1 MRLVNPVLNLSWI
14 FDCFSGRFDKVVFNL
29 NQLSNLIVSDVPT
42 QSSYHIML
50 LAICTTQVKKESKK
64 EILKK
69 EKKERLRII
78 GFMGIRT
85 RTLRVS

>member
-1 MRLVNPVLNLSWI
+1 MIVPNLTPFVLNIPSLQKK
-14 FDCFSGRFDKVVFNL
+14 FNCFRRPNL
-29 NQLSNLIVSDVPT
+29 KQLPHYVT
-42 QSSYHIML
+42 SYMHH
-50 LAICTTQVKKESKK
+50 TGKKESKK

-78 GFMGIRT
+78 CFMGIRT